1 MGEAFRVY
9 LVGDDDSLRR
19 LPLRLYERML
29 KADPK
34 ESIPEYAGKRLR
46 YALVF
51 LEVLDRKPVEVIQTQ
66 YSYLSFDTEGKID
79 QSEYEKQARLA
90 MEVVDSSDS
99 RPQKGRIIF
108 ARHRFAEKRIRD
120 QYHWIPDPALEAAIM
135 KAALGKV

>member
-1 MGEAFRVY
+1 MGEGFRVF

-29 KADPK
+29 KGDPK

-51 LEVLDRKPVEVIQTQ
+51 LELFDRKPVEVIQIQ
-66 YSYLSFDTEGKID
+66 YSYLSFDADGKID
-79 QSEYEKQARLA
+79 QSEFEKQARLA
-90 MEVVDSSDS
+90 MEAIDSSDS
-99 RPQKGRIIF
+99 KPQKGRIIF

-120 QYHWIPDPALEAAIM
+120 QYHWTPDPALEAAIV